1 MRPLLLNTVR
11 ISRFRRKTFVAA
23 APLLLLSLTACM
35 GYPAQP
41 LNQPGTAPTMAP
53 HEAGESRLPSLL
65 SQLQGGGAGLELFD
79 GSQNEVLAAQDAQG
93 KPGDEDTTASPT
105 PNTNASAPATPTPA
119 GSVSNPSPAP
129 SNPAQPTPSLGLT
142 PPTATPTVAEPT
154 VTPTPEPTSEGT
166 ATPTFTPTAT
176 PVPPTATPTPAA
188 PQSEGD
194 AGTPPTEGD
203 S

>member
-1 MRPLLLNTVR
+1 MSHSPLSPARLAR
-11 ISRFRRKTFVAA
+11 IRRRAVVVAS
-23 APLLLLSLTACM
+23 PFLLLSLTACM

-93 KPGDEDTTASPT
+93 KPGDEETGTTPDPDVSV
-105 PNTNASAPATPTPA
+105 PATPTPA
-119 GSVSNPSPAP
+119 GAVNNPAPNPSVPP
-129 SNPAQPTPSLGLT
+129 PSLGQT
-142 PPTATPTVAEPT
+142 PPTPTPAPAQPTATPTAEPT
-154 VTPTPEPTSEGT
+154 EEPT
-166 ATPTFTPTAT
+166 ATPTPTLTPTPTA
-176 PVPPTATPTPAA
+176 VPPTATPTPSA